1 MQHDLFEPIS
11 RDERQ
16 AQSVKSW
23 IRNHG
28 KGCLEC
34 CTGYGKSRCAIIAIK
49 KVLTKY
55 PQLRV
60 LIVVPTELLKNQW
73 LGHIEAN
80 SLQLN
85 VEVAI
90 INSVAK
96 NGAQCDMLIID
107 EIHVVP
113 ADTFSN
119 IFKTV
124 KYKLILGL
132 TATFERLDGKHLLLE
147 KYCPIV
153 DTVTV
158 QEALLNGWV
167 SPYKEY
173 LVIIDVPDIANY
185 KEFNKSFTE
194 HFEFFNFDFNL
205 AMSMVGPKGYLARAE
220 YAKQL
225 APTDLEERKKINR
238 AIMYHAAEFMRSI
251 QNRKKFIWEH
261 PAKLDITR
269 EIINARPDKKIITF
283 CANTKVADSIGIG
296 WVYTGKEGKK
306 KNRITLEEF
315 SSHQS
320 GVLNTCKLAEAGMD
334 IAGLSVG
341 IMLGVNSSTTKA
353 TQTRGRVIRKESNKI
368 AEYFTLVIND
378 TVELKWWEK
387 SHEHNSDII
396 KIDVENLRKVLK
408 GEPYET
414 YKKKITNFT
423 FRY

>member
-1 MQHDLFEPIS
+1 MMHDLFEPVS

-16 AQSVKSW
+16 AQSVHKW
-23 IRNHG
+23 LENKG

-34 CTGYGKSRCAIIAIK
+34 CTGYGKSRCAIMAIQ

-73 LGHIEAN
+73 LGHIECN
-80 SLQLN
+80 QLQLN
-85 VEVAI
+85 VDVAI
-90 INSVAK
+90 INSIAK
-96 NGAQCDMLIID
+96 NGAQCDLLIID

-113 ADTFSN
+113 AETFSN
-119 IFKTV
+119 VFNTV

-132 TATFERLDGKHLLLE
+132 TATFERLDGKHKLLE

-167 SPYKEY
+167 SQYNEY
-173 LVIIDVPDIANY
+173 LVIIDAEDIEDYRKNNR
-185 KEFNKSFTE
+185 EFNE
-194 HFEFFNFDFNL
+194 HFEFFEWDFNL
-205 AMSMVGPKGYLARAE
+205 AMSMKDHKVRWAYC
-220 YAKQL
+220 
-225 APTDLEERKKINR
+225 KKMCPGDYEGQQR
-238 AIMYHAAEFMRSI
+238 YHKAVIYHYTGFMRTM
-251 QNRKKFIWEH
+251 QARKQFIYNH
-261 PAKLDITR
+261 PQKIDIAR
-269 EIINARPDKKIITF
+269 EIIKYRPDKKIITF
-283 CANTKVADSIGIG
+283 CANTKVADSIGEG

-315 SSHQS
+315 SAHQT

-353 TQTRGRVIRKESNKI
+353 TQTRGRVIRKESNKV

-387 SHEHNSDII
+387 SHEKDTNII
-396 KIDVENLRKVLK
+396 KIDVENLMHLLK
-408 GEPYET
+408 GEPWEP
-414 YKKKITNFT
+414 YKKKVTNFT
-423 FRY
+423 FRF